1 MINEKNKETVEN
13 NVIQWLGLAKKCD
26 TNSGSKI
33 YILVHNVNWKL
44 HFSLYSTYRKSILI
58 GGFRK

>member
-1 MINEKNKETVEN
+1 MKGKFEWIHEKNKETVEN

-33 YILVHNVNWKL
+33 VSRAQRQLEITLFPV
-44 HFSLYSTYRKSILI
+44 
-58 GGFRK
+58 